1 MIHFNESDISCR
13 VKHRLAVRSWLGQ
26 IIESKNKSVG
36 EISIVMCSD
45 ERLWEVNRKYLN
57 HDFYTDI
64 ITFDYSEGGEISG
77 DLMISYDRVKENAK
91 EEKVTVQQELRRV
104 MAHGVLHL
112 LGFKDKSGEEA
123 AEMRSQED
131 AALDLFHVEHS
142 K

>member
-1 MIHFNESDISCR
+1 
-13 VKHRLAVRSWLGQ
+13 LAVKSWLKQ
-26 IIESKNKSVG
+26 IIESRHKSVG

-45 ERLWEVNRKYLN
+45 KLLLETNQKYLN
-57 HDFYTDI
+57 HDYYTDI
-64 ITFDYSEGGEISG
+64 ITFDYTEEDQISG
-77 DLMISYDRVKENAK
+77 DLMISYERVKENAK
-91 EEKVTVQQELRRV
+91 KENVAVQEELRRV

-112 LGFKDKSGEEA
+112 LGFKDKSEREA